1 MRHVFLVVGSLLLTG
16 CGGELPAPSGA
27 PAAATAD
34 VALQATPQ
42 DVKAL
47 RCRLAPV
54 ADGPIGRRFVEE
66 LRRALERNGFNV
78 VPDAAP
84 SSDYTLRIAVEEVE
98 EASLV
103 RFTVSGRRK
112 AKYDVSAKLWVVVD
126 DFVHDSGATSFSGVG
141 GEMDRQAATQL
152 LAVVAGST
160 PLRRLARITKPT
172 PTAIASTQPPTTTAP
187 SLQPAPATPAPASNP
202 PPVVADARP
211 ATEWDAMLAEC
222 REPTSRT
229 SCDRVKAWL
238 KGDHAQRASTN
249 LSLADAQ
256 EVVKAVRNGGS
267 LGAILAARAAEDR
280 RKEDEARPVLRAGE
294 AKIKVLVANEAWAKV
309 DAERC
314 KKADFEKDCADVMA
328 FLRRFPS
335 APQAPEAQAMLSQV
349 EQRRV
354 AKRQAELQ
362 AAAEEA
368 ERQRKEEEAR
378 EAKAAQVATCRSGCA
393 AYTDPEAR
401 AQCIAKNCK

>member
-1 MRHVFLVVGSLLLTG
+1 VFLVLASLLLTG

-27 PAAATAD
+27 PTAATAD
-34 VALQATPQ
+34 GALQATPQ

-47 RCRLAPV
+47 RCRLAPA
-54 ADGPIGRRFVEE
+54 ADGPLGRRFVEE

-84 SSDYTLRIAVEEVE
+84 SSDYTLRIAVDEVE

-126 DFVHDSGATSFSGVG
+126 DFVHDSTITTFKTVSGEV
-141 GEMDRQAATQL
+141 DPQAAAPL

-160 PLRRLARITKPT
+160 ALRRLARITKPT

-187 SLQPAPATPAPASNP
+187 SVQPAPATPAPASSA
-202 PPVVADARP
+202 PPVVAGARP
-211 ATEWDAMLAEC
+211 ATEWDAMLTEC

-256 EVVKAVRNGGS
+256 EVAKAVRNGGS

-280 RKEDEARPVLRAGE
+280 RKGDEARQVLQAGE
-294 AKIKVLVANEAWAKV
+294 AKIKIIVANEAWAKV

-314 KKADFEKDCADVMA
+314 KQAEFEKDCADVMA
-328 FLRRFPS
+328 FLRRFPY
-335 APQAPEAQAMLSQV
+335 APQASEAQAMLSQV
-349 EQRRV
+349 GQRRV

-362 AAAEEA
+362 AAAEDAEA
-368 ERQRKEEEAR
+368 QRKKEA
-378 EAKAAQVATCRSGCA
+378 AMQQKAAQDAQCRSGCA

-401 AQCIAKNCK
+401 SQCIAKNCK